1 MHKIV
6 AINQIIFYVH
16 YNKISEDVDWK
27 GSQKWRSI
35 CRQGAMIFEKSD
47 SRLKM
52 TRSWRG
58 ARLITDAR
66 SSVGSPASLHRHG
79 PDPGPPTRIR
89 HTGLREKVR

>member
-1 MHKIV
+1 MAEHLP
-6 AINQIIFYVH
+6 A
-16 YNKISEDVDWK
+16 
-27 GSQKWRSI
+27 GSNDFREE
-35 CRQGAMIFEKSD
+35 RD

>member
-1 MHKIV
+1 MKYRRMSIEK
-6 AINQIIFYVH
+6 ARKN
-16 YNKISEDVDWK
+16 
-27 GSQKWRSI
+27 GGI
-35 CRQGAMIFEKSD
+35 CRQGATLIFEKSD